1 MFDFTIFFDNTKSAK
16 GVCRRLKKS
25 CIVSYF
31 DQQNTLQRSTS
42 GNFGKSG
49 VLNAWYTC
57 GVNGSVEKSWS
68 WETEVKVTSGRL
80 TRTFVRRGAD
90 H

>member
-31 DQQNTLQRSTS
+31 DQQSTLQRSTS
-42 GNFGKSG
+42 GKSG
-49 VLNAWYTC
+49 VLNASYTC

-80 TRTFVRRGAD
+80 TCTFVSRGAD